1 MLPGTTFHQSAMH
14 MVPGV
19 HEVHDLHIWTVA
31 PGRIALSAHVTLSD
45 RTLSQSAEIITGLK
59 AFQHDRFRDPPHYHS
74 IRICCLWS
82 GSYSL
87 CPWEYIVTLKITK
100 YCGINKCSL

>member
-59 AFQHDRFRDPPHYHS
+59 AF
-74 IRICCLWS
+74 
-82 GSYSL
+82 
-87 CPWEYIVTLKITK
+87 
-100 YCGINKCSL
+100 